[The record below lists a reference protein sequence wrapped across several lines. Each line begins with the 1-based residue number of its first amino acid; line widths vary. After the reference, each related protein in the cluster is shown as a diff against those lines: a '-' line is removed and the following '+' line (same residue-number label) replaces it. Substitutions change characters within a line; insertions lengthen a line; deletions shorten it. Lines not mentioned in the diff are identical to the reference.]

1 MEGILMSKICFET
14 LTELQYPSGIGE
26 KWDYFYIEPT
36 DLPTDWD
43 VLSLDDKYTFLN
55 EGGYWHS
62 GYATDVINEYGKIVD
77 VDENGEAGEQDEVV
91 CHCTAV
97 PNTHGEFKHNDYQ
110 SPK

>member
-1 MEGILMSKICFET
+1 MEGILMSKICFEI

-43 VLSLDDKYTFLN
+43 VLSLDEKYTLLN

-77 VDENGEAGEQDEVV
+77 VDENDEAGEQDEVV
-91 CHCTAV
+91 ICCTAV
-97 PNTHGEFKHNDYQ
+97 PNTHGEFKPNSYLHT
-110 SPK
+110 K

>member
-1 MEGILMSKICFET
+1 MSKICFET
-14 LTELQYPSGIGE
+14 LTELQYYSGIGE

-97 PNTHGEFKHNDYQ
+97 PNTHGEFKPNSQLHT
-110 SPK
+110 K